1 MAEDFVISVDMQG
14 QGPMDFSFQELS
26 VGPHK
31 VKIEGI
37 EDSNEKKGSYRFT
50 VSDQEEGSETAGLS
64 GLVIIGKDFSKK
76 GNRGHLACLLVG
88 MGLPPDKIRGKVEF
102 KASQLVGKTTYII
115 VVPPAEGELDDS
127 GRTPFASKN
136 FITKEM
142 YDAVKK
148 TGAAMKSRK
157 AASGS
162 GSGAATTVPASNGA
176 AQTTQAR
183 AQTKAEPPPQ
193 ASPEIDVGN
202 LFGNG

>member
-26 VGPHK
+26 AGPHK

-50 VSDQEEGSETAGLS
+50 VSDQEEGSETLGLS

-136 FITKEM
+136 FVTKEM
-142 YDAVKK
+142 YDAAKK
-148 TGAAMKSRK
+148 VGIAMKSRK
-157 AASGS
+157 AAT
-162 GSGAATTVPASNGA
+162 ATTIPSSNGA
-176 AQTTQAR
+176 TLPNGTTQA
-183 AQTKAEPPPQ
+183 QTKTEPPPAQ
-193 ASPEIDVGN
+193 ATPELDVGN

>member
-26 VGPHK
+26 AGPHK
-31 VKIEGI
+31 VRIEGI

-50 VSDQEEGSETAGLS
+50 VSDQEEGSETSGLS

-102 KASQLVGKTTYII
+102 KGSQLIGKTTYII

-136 FITKEM
+136 FVTKEM
-142 YDAVKK
+142 YDAAKK
-148 TGAAMKSRK
+148 VGAAMKSRK
-157 AASGS
+157 AAPIP
-162 GSGAATTVPASNGA
+162 ATTIPTNGA
-176 AQTTQAR
+176 AQTKAPAATTAPEP
-183 AQTKAEPPPQ
+183 AEP
-193 ASPEIDVGN
+193 APEIDVGN

>member
-26 VGPHK
+26 AGPHK
-31 VKIEGI
+31 VRIEGI

-88 MGLPPDKIRGKVEF
+88 MGLPPDKIKGKVEF
-102 KASQLVGKTTYII
+102 KASQLIGKTTYII

-136 FITKEM
+136 FVTKEM
-142 YDAVKK
+142 YDAAKK
-148 TGAAMKSRK
+148 AGAAMKSRK
-157 AASGS
+157 AATPASGG
-162 GSGAATTVPASNGA
+162 GSTTTTIPSNGA
-176 AQTTQAR
+176 VAQAQ

-193 ASPEIDVGN
+193 ATPELDVGN

>member
-26 VGPHK
+26 AGPHK
-31 VKIEGI
+31 VRIEGI

-88 MGLPPDKIRGKVEF
+88 MGLPPDKIKGKVEF
-102 KASQLVGKTTYII
+102 KASQLVGKMTYII
-115 VVPPAEGELDDS
+115 VVPPAEGELDDA

-136 FITKEM
+136 FVTQEM
-142 YDAVKK
+142 YDAAKK
-148 TGAAMKSRK
+148 AGTAMKSRK
-157 AASGS
+157 ATTTMTG
-162 GSGAATTVPASNGA
+162 GAPTIPNSNGA
-176 AQTTQAR
+176 QTQQAK
-183 AQTKAEPPPQ
+183 TKAEPPPQ
-193 ASPEIDVGN
+193 ATPELDVGN